1 MNRNIALCVIFSFIT
16 CGIYGIYWFI
26 VLTDELKQYSGDNE
40 TASGGLAFVFTLI
53 SCNIY
58 GWYWA
63 YKRGENIDVMKS
75 RQNIPSSNHAILF
88 IILQALGLGIVN
100 YCIMQNEINKMAA
113 QNSLSNALHKN
124 SAVYLTALFL
134 CLRLAYKSWRKLQ
147 VCFPRHLLI

>member
-113 QNSLSNALHKN
+113 
-124 SAVYLTALFL
+124 
-134 CLRLAYKSWRKLQ
+134 
-147 VCFPRHLLI
+147 